1 MMGFKNMR
9 IGVQLGLGFGV
20 ILLILLAVAGTSTE
34 RLNRFNSVVEHVNE
48 SAIPNIITTNRWQV
62 CLLEIARH
70 MRTIVILDNQDKVN
84 AEIALIKEQ
93 RIARKKYLNELEQEN
108 MSPEEQELLVAV
120 HDARSGY
127 IIDEDAFLDLA
138 ADGNLAEA
146 KKVLLERAGPEQEA
160 YISAL
165 DKLMQA
171 TVKRTSETAAAT
183 KVSYQVA
190 ITVVLVLSSIGL
202 LIGAVV
208 AYSITKG
215 LVSSL
220 GGEPLYAIKIATEIA
235 HGDLRNPIVL
245 KKGDDHSLMA
255 AIKQMRDSL
264 IKTVNTVR
272 ESTVSVSKAAEELAH
287 SSETVAH
294 SSQVQSE
301 ASSSTAAAVEQ
312 LTSSVSVVAQGAS
325 DVMVLSKKSLSETTQ
340 GSKTLLALVNE
351 MDKMEVSVNEIA
363 GTVGEFTDSAQ
374 RITEM
379 TKQVKEIAEQ
389 TNLLALN
396 AAIEAARAG
405 EHGRGFAVVA
415 DEVRKLAEKSRQ
427 SAAAIDVVTAK
438 TGEQSE
444 GVQRAIQK
452 GHDSLVSS
460 QKYMASVKEALST
473 ARDAVAQ
480 TTENVEQISVS
491 ANEQATASN
500 MVAQSVEQIAVMAE
514 ENKMATIQSSEAA
527 GRLQALSEELT
538 EVVAWFQVPEA

>member
-1 MMGFKNMR
+1 MGFKNMR

-20 ILLILLAVAGTSTE
+20 ILLILVAVAGTSAE

-70 MRTIVILDNQDKVN
+70 MRTIVILNDQNKVN

-93 RIARKKYLNELEQEN
+93 RIARKKYLNELEQDN
-108 MSPEEQELLVAV
+108 MSPEEQGLLVAV

-138 ADGNLAEA
+138 ADGELDEA
-146 KKVLLERAGPEQEA
+146 KKVLLEKAGPEQEA
-160 YISAL
+160 YIGAL

-183 KVSYQVA
+183 KASYQTA
-190 ITVVLVLSSIGL
+190 ITVMIVLSSTGL
-202 LIGAVV
+202 LVGALI

-215 LVSSL
+215 LVNSL
-220 GGEPLYAIKIATEIA
+220 GGEPQYAIKIASEIA
-235 HGDLRNPIVL
+235 HGDLRNPVAL
-245 KKGDDHSLMA
+245 KAGDEHSLMA
-255 AIKQMRDSL
+255 AIKLMRDSL
-264 IKTVNTVR
+264 IKTVATVR
-272 ESTVSVSKAAEELAH
+272 ESTISVSKAAEALAH
-287 SSETVAH
+287 SSEIVAN
-294 SSQVQSE
+294 
-301 ASSSTAAAVEQ
+301 SSSTAAAVEE

-325 DVMVLSKKSLSETTQ
+325 NVMSLSKKSLAETTQ
-340 GSKTLLALVNE
+340 GSQTLEALVRE
-351 MDKMEVSVNEIA
+351 MDKMEISVNEIA

-460 QKYMASVKEALST
+460 QKYMASVKVALAS
-473 ARDAVAQ
+473 AREAVAQ

-491 ANEQATASN
+491 ANEQATAST

-514 ENKMATIQSSEAA
+514 ENKMATIHSSEAA

-538 EVVAWFQVPEA
+538 EVVAWFHVPEA

>member
-1 MMGFKNMR
+1 MR
-9 IGVQLGLGFGV
+9 IGAQLGLGFGV
-20 ILLILLAVAGTSTE
+20 ILLLLIAVAGTSAE

-70 MRTIVILDNQDKVN
+70 MRTIVLLDTQDKVN

-146 KKVLLERAGPEQEA
+146 KKVLLEKAGPEQEA

-171 TVKRTSETAAAT
+171 TVKRTSETAEAT
-183 KVSYQVA
+183 KASYQMALTVIVA
-190 ITVVLVLSSIGL
+190 LSIAGL
-202 LIGAVV
+202 LIGAVI
-208 AYSITKG
+208 SFLITKG
-215 LVSSL
+215 LVSNL
-220 GGEPLYAIKIATEIA
+220 GGEPRYAIEIA
-235 HGDLRNPIVL
+235 RQIAGGDLRNPVVVHQ
-245 KKGDDHSLMA
+245 GDTQSLMA

-264 IKTVNTVR
+264 IKTVATVR
-272 ESTVSVSKAAEELAH
+272 ESTIAVSHAAENLAH

-301 ASSSTAAAVEQ
+301 ASSSTAAAVEE
-312 LTSSVSVVAQGAS
+312 LTSSVSVVAQGAN
-325 DVMVLSKKSLSETTQ
+325 DVMALSKKSLAETTQ
-340 GSKTLLALVNE
+340 GSQTLLSLVSE
-351 MDKMEVSVNEIA
+351 MNKMEHSVNEIA

-452 GHDSLVSS
+452 GKDSLVSS
-460 QKYMASVKEALST
+460 QRYMTSVQEALAT

-491 ANEQATASN
+491 ANEQATAST
-500 MVAQSVEQIAVMAE
+500 MVAQSVEEIAVMAE
-514 ENKMATIQSSEAA
+514 ENKIATTESSEQAA
-527 GRLQALSEELT
+527 RLQALSEELSA
-538 EVVAWFQVPEA
+538 VVEWFQVPEA